1 MASDPG
7 RSSRWQHGASN
18 ASAWFQRYPALA
30 DLLVPLVLA
39 AFTVG
44 PAAGGMESGSPWM
57 WLSAAGCLVP
67 LVWRRAYPIPV
78 FAVVAAAAIAI
89 AVADFRPLRLAATG
103 ALLVALYTVAAHEP
117 RRRALIAAGVF
128 EAWAVPAIIFWS
140 PSDTTIP
147 GVLLITGTAV
157 AAVMTGV
164 NLQTRRAYL
173 AALEDRA
180 ARLEHEQDQ
189 QARLALASERTR
201 IAREVHD
208 IVTHN
213 LSVMVA
219 LADGAGAAA
228 TASPERAREAIQ
240 QVAATGREAIGEMNH
255 MVAALRIDETDTDRL
270 PAPGMGQLDDLLT
283 QVRSAGLPARL
294 IVEGQPTNL
303 MPGTQLA
310 VYRIVQESLTNV
322 RKHARGAT
330 GATVRLHYQSDGID
344 VEITNDGQTTGSDP
358 PRNGHGIIGM
368 RERAAAYGGT
378 IHAGPRAGGG
388 WQVRGRLS
396 QSGIQGAR

>member
-1 MASDPG
+1 
-7 RSSRWQHGASN
+7 
-18 ASAWFQRYPALA
+18 
-30 DLLVPLVLA
+30 
-39 AFTVG
+39 
-44 PAAGGMESGSPWM
+44 MESGSLWM
-57 WLSAAGCLVP
+57 WLSAVGCLVP
-67 LVWRRAYPIPV
+67 LVWRRAYPIQV
-78 FAVVAAAAIAI
+78 FAVVTAAAVATA
-89 AVADFRPLRLAATG
+89 AADFRPLRLAASG

-117 RRRALIAAGVF
+117 RRRALVAAGVF

-140 PSDTTIP
+140 PPDTTVP

-173 AALEDRA
+173 SALEDRA
-180 ARLEHEQDQ
+180 ARLEHERDQ

-228 TASPERAREAIQ
+228 AASPERAREAMQ
-240 QVAATGREAIGEMNH
+240 QVASTGRQAIGEMNR
-255 MVAALRIDETDTDRL
+255 MVAALRIDEADTALL
-270 PAPGMGQLDDLLT
+270 PTPGIGQLDDLLT
-283 QVRSAGLPARL
+283 QVRSAGLPVRL
-294 IVEGQPTNL
+294 IVEGQPADL

-330 GATVRLHYQSDGID
+330 AAIVRLRYQSDGIE
-344 VEITNDGQTTGSDP
+344 VEVTNDGQTAGSQP
-358 PRNGHGIIGM
+358 PQSGHGIIGM

-378 IHAGPRAGGG
+378 IDAGPRAGGG
-388 WQVRGRLS
+388 WQVRGRLV
-396 QSGIQGAR
+396 QGGFQGAR